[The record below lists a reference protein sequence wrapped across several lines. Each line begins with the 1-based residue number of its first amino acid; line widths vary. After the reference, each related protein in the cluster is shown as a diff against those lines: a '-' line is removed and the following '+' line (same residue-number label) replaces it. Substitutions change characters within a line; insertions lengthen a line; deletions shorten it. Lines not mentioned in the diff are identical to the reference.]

1 MDLSTRSPRRAP
13 IFLDE
18 TGRRWRRLRRAAL
31 VVGIIT
37 TVVAAITITM
47 VVIPPLLP
55 EIPLTGAPFARA
67 PGLATS
73 KIERERLSKKLQ
85 LYFSL
90 RKNRVPGV
98 RANVLPVRGRTV
110 PGRVRAPGAP
120 IVAGFYVTWDDNS
133 LDALLHH
140 ADDLDWVVCECAW
153 LGPNGNGLRMRIDRR
168 VGVTIASAV
177 PDPKLRPQIFI
188 MVSNFD
194 SATKRWDPVGLRH
207 LLTNPAA
214 RALALKQLT
223 DSVAFYGMGGV
234 TIDFEEEPQ
243 ELTESITTF
252 VSELRKR
259 LVPMGKIVTQ
269 AASVNDSDHQLAKF
283 AAVNDYLFLML
294 YDEHFGKTGDPGPIA
309 SQQWFVERMKHML
322 RFVPAQKAIPIV
334 GAYGYDWNDGDSTTN
349 GQQLTFQEIMSA
361 VRKADKKALHF
372 DSTTLNPYA
381 TWTDRDST
389 EHLAWYLDAITA
401 YNQTVAAQ
409 ALGTAGMG
417 IWRMGSEDPAIWR
430 VIGKSGIDSSAA
442 LLSVIPPG
450 YDAEMEGNGEI
461 LDLFASPD
469 SGNRTVRIDPKTKL
483 VVDEVIHKVG
493 TPYIVNRY
501 GSSDPHL
508 ITLTFD
514 DGPDGKWTPM
524 ILDTLKSRGVT
535 GTFFLIGENAERHLP
550 LLRRIV
556 NEGHLIGNHTFLHP
570 NLAFTSDK
578 RTKLELDAT
587 ERLFEAVL
595 GRRTAFFRPPYFGD
609 AEPTTLDELVPAQI
623 AKERGYLIIG
633 LHIDAEDWQSPGVKT
648 IIDTVLAQRS
658 RGNVVLLHD
667 GGGDRSQTVAAL
679 GPLIDTLRALGD
691 TVVPLSQLIGLTRDQ
706 AMPGLPPRNMLAR
719 AGELIGWGTLSLVQW
734 LLYWIFFLAIFLGFA
749 RLVFMTIL
757 AIIQHV
763 KNHQNRDAPITFAP
777 SVSVIV
783 PAYKEEKV
791 ILRTI
796 ETLVAQEYPG
806 ELEVVVVD
814 DGSPDETYQ
823 VAHAAYGDH
832 PKVRV
837 YRKPNGGKASVL
849 NYGLAYASGEIVICL
864 DADTLFAP
872 DTVAELVEPLHD
884 PKVGAVAGN
893 AKVGNRINLVTRW
906 QAIEYVTSQ
915 NLDRR
920 AFSLLNCITVVPG
933 AVGAWRK
940 SLVQKAGGFSEDTL
954 AEDQDLTLSIRRR
967 GFSIAYA
974 DEAIGYTEAPDTL
987 GGLAKQR
994 FRWSF
999 GTLQCL
1005 WKHRRTFFH
1014 PRYGL
1019 LGFVALPNVLLFQ
1032 IIYPFLSPIADL
1044 MFVLSL
1050 WSAWA
1055 IREAHGATYAMT
1067 SVEQVLT
1074 YYAVFLIVDWL
1085 ASILAFTLEPD
1096 EDKWLTW
1103 LIFLQRF
1110 AYRQVM
1116 YWVVVRSV
1124 FAALRGRLVGWGKLE
1139 RKATVELETAT
1150 SRP

>member
-1 MDLSTRSPRRAP
+1 VEHTTRSTRRTP

-18 TGRRWRRLRRAAL
+18 TGRRWRRLRRAA
-31 VVGIIT
+31 VVIGIIT
-37 TVVAAITITM
+37 SAVAAITLTM
-47 VVIPPLLP
+47 VIIPPLLP
-55 EIPLTGAPFARA
+55 EIPLTGEPFAR

-85 LYFSL
+85 LYFTL

-98 RANVLPVRGRTV
+98 HANVLPVRGRQV
-110 PGRVRAPGAP
+110 PGKARVPGAP

-153 LGPNGNGLRMRIDRR
+153 LGAGGNGLRFRIDRR
-168 VGVTIASAV
+168 VAVTIASAV
-177 PDPKLRPQIFI
+177 PDVKKRPQIFL

-194 SATKRWDPVGLRH
+194 SATKRWDPEGLRH
-207 LLTNPAA
+207 LLTTPSS
-214 RALALKQLT
+214 RALALEQLT
-223 DSVAFYGMGGV
+223 DSVSYYGLGGV

-243 ELTESITTF
+243 ELTESIATF
-252 VSELRKR
+252 VAELRRR
-259 LVPMGKIVTQ
+259 LAPMGKLVTQ
-269 AASVNDSDHQLAKF
+269 AASVNDSDHQLARF
-283 AAVNDYLFLML
+283 SQVNDYLFLML

-309 SQQWFVERMKHML
+309 SQQWFVGRMRHML
-322 RFVPAQKAIPIV
+322 RFVPPQKAIPIV

-361 VRKADKKALHF
+361 VRKADRKALHF

-389 EHLAWYLDAITA
+389 EHLSWYLDAITA
-401 YNQTVAAQ
+401 YNQTLAAQ

-430 VIGKSGIDSSAA
+430 VIGKAGIDSSAA
-442 LLSVIPPG
+442 LLNVIPPG

-469 SGNRTVRIDPKTKL
+469 SGNRTIRIDPVTHL

-508 ITLTFD
+508 IALTFD

-633 LHIDAEDWQSPGVKT
+633 LHIDAEDWQSPGVQT
-648 IIDTVLAQRS
+648 IIDTVLAQRT

-679 GPLIDTLRALGD
+679 GPLIDRLRAVGD

-706 AMPGLPPRNMLAR
+706 AMPGLPPRNRLAR
-719 AGELIGWGTLSLVQW
+719 AGELVGWGTLSLVQW

-749 RLVFMTIL
+749 RLVFMTVL
-757 AIIQHV
+757 AIIQRIR
-763 KNHQNRDAPITFAP
+763 NHQNRNAPITFAP
-777 SVSVIV
+777 SVSIIV
-783 PAYKEEKV
+783 PAYREEKV

-796 ETLVAQEYPG
+796 ETLIAQEYPG

-814 DGSPDETYQ
+814 DGSPDETYE
-823 VAHAAYGDH
+823 VARAAYGTH
-832 PKVRV
+832 PKVRIF
-837 YRKPNGGKASVL
+837 RKANGGKASAL

-987 GGLAKQR
+987 RGLAKQR

-1014 PRYGL
+1014 PRYGS

-1074 YYAVFLIVDWL
+1074 YYAVFLIVDWV
-1085 ASILAFTLEPD
+1085 ASIIAFVLEPD

-1124 FAALRGRLVGWGKLE
+1124 MAALRGRLVGWGKLE
-1139 RKATVELETAT
+1139 RKATVELETAS
-1150 SRP
+1150 SRS